1 MCMPFPLKS
10 QHRIYILTFPLRT
23 GGQQKKNEIVAYC
36 KLVTVTLVENIRS
49 SSKWKNAQNVCIQ
62 GRLKCPFLTY
72 SPKELKVIL
81 QVLAQSSPLLANH
94 LSLPSSTQCLLRA
107 PWHSAHG
114 SIITFATLLG
124 IIYTSYVSSLS
135 SRLKRL

>member
-49 SSKWKNAQNVCIQ
+49 NSKRENAQNVCIQ

-72 SPKELKVIL
+72 SPKELKFIL
-81 QVLAQSSPLLANH
+81 QVLAQSSPLQQDPLEKEMVTH
-94 LSLPSSTQCLLRA
+94 SSTLAWRI
-107 PWHSAHG
+107 PWREETGRLQSMG
-114 SIITFATLLG
+114 SQRI
-124 IIYTSYVSSLS
+124 
-135 SRLKRL
+135 RHD